1 MEFCPYCKV
10 DSYESYCICSKTGN
24 ICVFVRRKPCIMQ
37 WSPLESMVNCK
48 LRQEEVVMSDNEK
61 KVRFAK
67 NNKLFVEI
75 DDFVIEINNPYD
87 YCPDYV
93 DVININNIYYIKGF
107 EPKKTEMKKKI
118 NKEEKEDEENK
129 EDKKSISTIDE

>member
-61 KVRFAK
+61 KVRFVK
-67 NNKLFVEI
+67 NNKLFVEV
-75 DDFVIEINNPYD
+75 DDFVIEVLNPYD
-87 YCPDYV
+87 YEPNVVELVEVDGVYYV
-93 DVININNIYYIKGF
+93 KGF
-107 EPKKTEMKKKI
+107 EPKKETKKTKYTKETI
-118 NKEEKEDEENK
+118 EDDEEK
-129 EDKKSISTIDE
+129 

>member
-48 LRQEEVVMSDNEK
+48 LRKEEVVMSDNEK
-61 KVRFAK
+61 KVRFVK
-67 NNKLFVEI
+67 NNKLFVEV
-75 DDFVIEINNPYD
+75 DDFVIEVLNPYD
-87 YCPDYV
+87 YEPNVVELVEVDGVYYV
-93 DVININNIYYIKGF
+93 KGF
-107 EPKKTEMKKKI
+107 EPKKETKKTKYTKETI
-118 NKEEKEDEENK
+118 EDDEEK
-129 EDKKSISTIDE
+129 

>member
-48 LRQEEVVMSDNEK
+48 LRKEEVVMSDNEK
-61 KVRFAK
+61 KVRFVK

-75 DDFVIEINNPYD
+75 DDFVIEVLNPYD
-87 YCPDYV
+87 YEPNVVELVEVDGVYYV
-93 DVININNIYYIKGF
+93 KGF
-107 EPKKTEMKKKI
+107 EPKKETKKTKYTKETI
-118 NKEEKEDEENK
+118 EDDEEK
-129 EDKKSISTIDE
+129 

>member
-61 KVRFAK
+61 KVRFVK
-67 NNKLFVEI
+67 NNKLFVEV
-75 DDFVIEINNPYD
+75 DDFAIEVLNPYD
-87 YCPDYV
+87 YEPNVVELVEVDGVYYV
-93 DVININNIYYIKGF
+93 KGF
-107 EPKKTEMKKKI
+107 EPKKETKKTKYTKETI
-118 NKEEKEDEENK
+118 EDDEEK
-129 EDKKSISTIDE
+129 

>member
-61 KVRFAK
+61 KVRFVK

-75 DDFVIEINNPYD
+75 DDFVIEVLNPYD
-87 YCPDYV
+87 YEPNVVELVEVDGVYYV
-93 DVININNIYYIKGF
+93 KGF
-107 EPKKTEMKKKI
+107 EPKKEIKKTKYTKETI
-118 NKEEKEDEENK
+118 EDDEEK
-129 EDKKSISTIDE
+129 

>member
-48 LRQEEVVMSDNEK
+48 LRKEEVVMSDNEK
-61 KVRFAK
+61 KVRFVK
-67 NNKLFVEI
+67 NNKLFVEV
-75 DDFVIEINNPYD
+75 DDFVIEVLNPYD
-87 YCPDYV
+87 YEPNVVELVEVDGVYYV
-93 DVININNIYYIKGF
+93 KGF
-107 EPKKTEMKKKI
+107 EPKKEIKKTKYTKETI
-118 NKEEKEDEENK
+118 EDDEEK
-129 EDKKSISTIDE
+129 

>member
-48 LRQEEVVMSDNEK
+48 LRKEEVVMSDNEK
-61 KVRFAK
+61 KVRFVK

-75 DDFVIEINNPYD
+75 DDFVIEVLNPYD
-87 YCPDYV
+87 YEPNVVELVEVDGVYYV
-93 DVININNIYYIKGF
+93 KGF
-107 EPKKTEMKKKI
+107 EPKKEIKKTKYTKETI
-118 NKEEKEDEENK
+118 EDDEEK
-129 EDKKSISTIDE
+129 

>member
-48 LRQEEVVMSDNEK
+48 LRQEEVVMFDNEK
-61 KVRFAK
+61 KVRFVK
-67 NNKLFVEI
+67 NNKLFVEV
-75 DDFVIEINNPYD
+75 DDFVIEVLNPYD
-87 YCPDYV
+87 YEPNVVELVEVDGVYYV
-93 DVININNIYYIKGF
+93 KGF
-107 EPKKTEMKKKI
+107 EPKKETKKTKYTKETI
-118 NKEEKEDEENK
+118 EDDEEK
-129 EDKKSISTIDE
+129 